1 MKKPILIGALTP
13 LKDLADDANPVI
25 VIGTLI

>member
-13 LKDLADDANPVI
+13 LEDLADDANPV
-25 VIGTLI
+25 VVMVEP

>member
-13 LKDLADDANPVI
+13 LEGLADDANPAVVI
-25 VIGTLI
+25 VEP